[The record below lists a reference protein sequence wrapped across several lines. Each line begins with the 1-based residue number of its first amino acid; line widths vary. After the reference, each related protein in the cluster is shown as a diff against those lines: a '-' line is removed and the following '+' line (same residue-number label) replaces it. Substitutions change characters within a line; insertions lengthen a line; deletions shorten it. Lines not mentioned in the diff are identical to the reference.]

1 MKKRNKGLYGFCPVW
16 VEGLQ
21 EEHITIYERH
31 PLLKPLFILSHY
43 MVVATIYVMS
53 AMNPN
58 YEPKFPIKIYLDK
71 EEQ

>member
-16 VEGLQ
+16 VEGLE
-21 EEHITIYERH
+21 EEHIIMYARH
-31 PLLKPLFILSHY
+31 SLLKPLFALSHC

-71 EEQ
+71 EEK